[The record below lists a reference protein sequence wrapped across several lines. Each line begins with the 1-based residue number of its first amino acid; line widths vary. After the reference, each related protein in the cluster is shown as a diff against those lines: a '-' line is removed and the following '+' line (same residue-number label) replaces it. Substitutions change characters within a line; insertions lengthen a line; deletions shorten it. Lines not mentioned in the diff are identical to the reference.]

1 MIQSNEKQE
10 QLAQMLPSESELSAA
25 QLAACYGFAPEHL
38 MAMCRSS
45 VMPIS
50 VYLVDGCV
58 TVRYVDVHRY
68 FGVDEQEL
76 EMLPET
82 AFKPAAHRRHSP
94 KLFKHEILERWFLS
108 ELRAGI
114 FSDQAMGLI
123 GSLTLK
129 RNQQLDEPGWEHCK
143 QMFSLEMAVHNAE
156 VASVQANLGAL
167 RSELA
172 SGTSMSEVL
181 AESAQE

>member
-10 QLAQMLPSESELSAA
+10 QLAQMLPSQSELSAA

-45 VMPIS
+45 AIPIS
-50 VYLVDGCV
+50 VYLVAGAV
-58 TVRYVDVHRY
+58 AVRYVDVHRY

-76 EMLPET
+76 EALPET
-82 AFKPAAHRRHSP
+82 ALKRASHCRHSP

-108 ELRAGI
+108 ELRACI
-114 FSDQAMGLI
+114 FGDQAVELI

-129 RNQQLDEPGWEHCK
+129 RNQQLEEPGWEHCK

-167 RSELA
+167 HKELA
-172 SGTSMSEVL
+172 AKPSLIAVS
-181 AESAQE
+181 AESLR

>member
-50 VYLVDGCV
+50 VYLVNGCV

-68 FGVDEQEL
+68 FGVDDQEL
-76 EMLPET
+76 ETLPET

-94 KLFKHEILERWFLS
+94 KLLKHEILERWFLS

-143 QMFSLEMAVHNAE
+143 QMFSFEMAVHNAE
-156 VASVQANLGAL
+156 VASVQAHLGAL
-167 RSELA
+167 HKELA
-172 SGTSMSEVL
+172 AKPPLIAVSE
-181 AESAQE
+181 ESLR